1 MCYIRARFTLTDIAE
16 KPLKLLRLGLL
27 AQLSQPMKT
36 SLSHLP
42 ENKQH
47 EILRI
52 VEIIKELSSPEK
64 IILFGSYAK
73 GTYTEHTYTGRDG
86 IRYEYISD
94 YDLLVVTK
102 DVIEKAYEL
111 DDQITN
117 RARMYK
123 AAVNMEIHDIA
134 YINEGLEVGQY
145 FFSDIVKEGV
155 VLFDRG
161 DVQFSEPRQLKP
173 EEEKAISQQ
182 YFDKWF
188 NRGGAFMKDVDAHLL
203 ANELNEGVF
212 LLHQIAES
220 FYYTALL
227 VFTGYKPKTHNLS
240 KLRKQAKQLSEELY
254 LIFPAESNRYEKHL
268 FDLLKRGYVDAR
280 YRDDYSITKEELSTL
295 FDRIKEMQGIVKTIC
310 LERIQSIHN
319 G

>member
-1 MCYIRARFTLTDIAE
+1 
-16 KPLKLLRLGLL
+16 
-27 AQLSQPMKT
+27 MKT

-52 VEIIKELSSPEK
+52 AEIIKEVANPEK

-102 DVIEKAYEL
+102 DAIEKSYEL

-123 AAVNMEIHDIA
+123 ASVNMEIHDIA
-134 YINEGLEVGQY
+134 YINEGLKFGQY
-145 FFSDIVKEGV
+145 FFSDIVKEGIL
-155 VLFDRG
+155 LFDKG
-161 DVQFSEPRQLKP
+161 TVQFPEPRVLTSI
-173 EEEKAISQQ
+173 EEREISQR

-188 NRGGAFMKDVDAHLL
+188 KRGGAFFDLVIHLKDT
-203 ANELNEGVF
+203 ESNEGAF
-212 LLHQIAES
+212 LLHQSAES
-220 FYYTALL
+220 FYYATLL
-227 VFTGYKPKTHNLS
+227 VFTGYKPKTHNLG
-240 KLRKQAKQLSEELY
+240 KLRKQAKILSEELY
-254 LIFPAESNRYEKHL
+254 FVFPAETNKKEKQL

-280 YRDDYSITKEELSTL
+280 YRDDYVITKEELATL
-295 FDRIKEMQGIVKTIC
+295 TERVREMQLVVEKIC
-310 LERIQSIHN
+310 KEKITSIA
-319 G
+319 